1 MPKVSVIVPVYNV
14 EEYLTEC
21 MESILAQTLSDI
33 EIICVDDGSTDHCV
47 EILDEY
53 ARKDSR
59 VMVIHKPNTGYG
71 NSMNVG
77 MRAAR
82 GEYIGIVESDDRI
95 LPDFYERL
103 YSAAKKDDLDVVKSD
118 ALFCWE
124 KLGYSYHLHYQN
136 LESCYDRVLTSKE
149 RRVFYQ
155 FLMNTWTGIYK
166 RSFLEKYDIWHNE
179 TPGASYQDNGFWMQA
194 MSFANRMMCLSDAFY
209 CYRQDN
215 PGASVKDVK
224 KVMAMSYEYD
234 YIEKILR
241 EKNAGKDVLAICNYY
256 RLARTY
262 GNFYRIADECKRAFC
277 ERMIQDY
284 DTYIGD
290 VEPDA
295 FFIPWYEQMRENPNQ
310 LCQQVIDTKEGVLER
325 IHEADG
331 IYIYGAGIRGQ
342 HLFRNFCYMGL
353 YDKLDGF
360 VESEISKQ
368 ETVCTKIVKNVNESV
383 YTNRNLLYVVSVKQD
398 TEAYRQ
404 MRARLESL
412 GIRNVMD
419 SEDIIDNFYSIC
431 G

>member
-21 MESILAQTLSDI
+21 MESILVQTLSDI

-47 EILDEY
+47 EILDEF
-53 ARKDSR
+53 AQRDSR

-103 YSAAKKDDLDVVKSD
+103 YSAAKKDNLDVVKSD

-124 KLGYSYHLHYQN
+124 RLGYSYHLHYKN

-149 RRVFYQ
+149 RRVFYH

-179 TPGASYQDNGFWMQA
+179 TPGASYQDNGFWMQT
-194 MSFANRMMCLSDAFY
+194 MSFASRMMCLSDAFY

-234 YIEKILR
+234 YIEKTLR
-241 EKNAGKDVLAICNYY
+241 EKKAGEDVLAICNYY

-295 FFIPWYEQMRENPNQ
+295 FFIPWYEQMRENPDQ
-310 LCQQVIDTKEGVLER
+310 LCQQVIDTKKCVLER

-383 YTNRNLLYVVSVKQD
+383 YANRNLLYVVSVKQD